1 VTLLEDPPST
11 QTETD
16 EEVAPIVGD
25 ALGADDR
32 ARASASGAG
41 PKRDEEVFV
50 PPPLRDIIRP
60 VLAAAFSTL
69 GAGLLTAGIFDSW
82 AARGVAVL
90 GALGGPAWAA
100 YTLRS
105 PRRGV
110 AQLMLVPILLV
121 ASLVVTVLLGGS
133 PAELPTLIGDALEA
147 GRALRPPI
155 PFDPGWGPILI
166 SATALLGFAAAI
178 VASTLQRQMLAVA
191 IPIPVIA
198 ITAISQPKDA
208 QLLAGIFAFV
218 PILAS
223 LAVLFGGDA
232 SKSGALGGEFE
243 LKRALRGLAAMIPLI
258 AALVALNSASF
269 LFPAPVYDPTD
280 KPQKPKAVPL
290 SAADDRVLFEIATD
304 SGITGPWR
312 TGVLDIYE
320 DDAFKLPAYD
330 PDRFVPLAA
339 DGQLETIRGDTEQQ
353 RVTIT
358 IRDLGDSSVLPML
371 ATSTKVELTGA
382 DVVFDPRTQLL
393 RVPEG
398 RVPAGVIYTLALPTY
413 PTADQLGE
421 VAAFGDTR
429 TFREQLEVPDP
440 PAVVE
445 SLLQSAPQEPWARLD
460 VLRKKLL
467 SEVTAEGAGAPVDIE
482 PEKVVD
488 LLEGSKT
495 GTPFEIVAA
504 EALLARWAGVPSRVA
519 FGFDGLND
527 EDGTLTVRP
536 RNSAQWLEAWFEGFG
551 WVPLIGQP
559 DKARTELD
567 SDPNARFNPAILPSD
582 DVAVEVYVPVEVQ
595 NLRMLYERVRE
606 VLFGFLP
613 FVAAAILAYV
623 GWPAA
628 AKAWRRQKRRRWG
641 AAHGPQAQV
650 AVEYAELRDLA
661 IDLNVGDEWDTPLEW
676 MYKVQPDDEHLELA
690 WLASRALYGDMRE
703 AVSDVDARA
712 AEELAGSLR
721 RRLSRGQPGS
731 TRVIA
736 TLSRTSLERPFTTEL
751 PNVRLVKLPR
761 IRLPRLRTRHL
772 RPRLPRLRLAG
783 GRR

>member
-1 VTLLEDPPST
+1 MTLLDDDRDLTAEDGAVS
-11 QTETD
+11 
-16 EEVAPIVGD
+16 PIVGD
-25 ALGADDR
+25 ALGAEDRSGDRGAIGTSRSGRRDD
-32 ARASASGAG
+32 
-41 PKRDEEVFV
+41 DFE
-50 PPPLRDIIRP
+50 PPPLRDVIRP
-60 VLAAAFSTL
+60 VLAAAFSTM

-82 AARGVAVL
+82 SARAIAVL
-90 GALGGPAWAA
+90 GALVGPAWAA
-100 YTLRS
+100 FALRS
-105 PRRGV
+105 PKRGV
-110 AQLMLVPILLV
+110 AQLTILPALLV
-121 ASLVVTVLLGGS
+121 LSLITLVLLGGS
-133 PAELPTLIGDALEA
+133 PAELPTLVADALEA
-147 GRALRPPI
+147 GRSLRPPV
-155 PFDPGWGPILI
+155 PFDPGWGPILVT
-166 SATALLGFAAAI
+166 ATALLGFAAAM
-178 VASTLQRQMLAVA
+178 VAATLQRQMLAVA
-191 IPIPVIA
+191 VPIPVIA

-243 LKRALRGLAAMIPLI
+243 LKRALRGLAGLVPLI
-258 AALVALNSASF
+258 VALVLLNSASF

-290 SAADDRVLFEIATD
+290 SAADDRVLFEVTTD

-312 TGVLDIYE
+312 TGVLDVYE
-320 DDAFKLPAYD
+320 DDAFKLPPFD
-330 PDRFVPLAA
+330 TDRFQPLAA
-339 DGQLETIRGDTEQQ
+339 DGLLETIRGDAEQLQ
-353 RVTIT
+353 VSIAV
-358 IRDLGDSSVLPML
+358 RDLGDSSVLPML
-371 ATSTKVELTGA
+371 ATSTSVDLTGA

-398 RVPAGVIYTLALPTY
+398 RVPAGVQYTLSLPAY
-413 PTADQLGE
+413 PTGDQLGE
-421 VAAFGDTR
+421 VGAFGEER
-429 TFREQLEVPDP
+429 ALAEQLDVPDP
-440 PAVVE
+440 PAVIE

-460 VLRKKLL
+460 VLRKRLL
-467 SEVTAEGAGAPVDIE
+467 AEVTAEGAGAPVDVT

-488 LLEGSKT
+488 LLEGSKV

-504 EALLARWAGVPSRVA
+504 EALLARWAGVPSRIG

-527 EDGTLTVRP
+527 ESGTLTVRP
-536 RNSAQWLEAWFEGFG
+536 KNSAQWLEAWFPGYG

-606 VLFGFLP
+606 VLFRVLP
-613 FVAAAILAYV
+613 FVLVAMLAYV
-623 GWPAA
+623 AWPAG

-641 AAHGPQAQV
+641 VANGPQAQV

-690 WLASRALYGDMRE
+690 WLAARALYGDMRDTVTE
-703 AVSDVDARA
+703 ADARA
-712 AEELAGSLR
+712 AEELAGSMR

-736 TLSRTSLERPFTTEL
+736 AMSRTSIERPFTTEL
-751 PNVRLVKLPR
+751 PNVRMFTLPR
-761 IRLPRLRTRHL
+761 IRLPRLRL
-772 RPRLPRLRLAG
+772 RRLPRPRFAG
-783 GRR
+783 GRG